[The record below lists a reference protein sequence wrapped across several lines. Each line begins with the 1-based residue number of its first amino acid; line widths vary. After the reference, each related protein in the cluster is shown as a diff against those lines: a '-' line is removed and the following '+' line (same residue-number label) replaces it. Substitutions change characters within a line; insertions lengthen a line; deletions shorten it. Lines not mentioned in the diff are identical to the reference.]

1 MTDAGEALVDADARL
16 QERMEERE
24 VGRRRRG
31 GTADLPD
38 PELHREIESLKLAR
52 TELERQ
58 AAATASEVR
67 RHQIGL
73 ALEEI
78 DRRLNAA
85 AAS

>member
-24 VGRRRRG
+24 AGRRHRG
-31 GTADLPD
+31 EAADLPD

-52 TELERQ
+52 TELARQ

-67 RHQIGL
+67 RQQIGL

-78 DRRLNAA
+78 DRRLTS

>member
-1 MTDAGEALVDADARL
+1 
-16 QERMEERE
+16 
-24 VGRRRRG
+24 
-31 GTADLPD
+31 
-38 PELHREIESLKLAR
+38 LKLAR

-67 RHQIGL
+67 RQQIGL

-78 DRRLNAA
+78 DRRLTSAA